1 MHCAGAP
8 LTLNTTTPRH
18 PVTLALGSKRMNS
31 LLRFKIFIDDF
42 TASTSKLT
50 SNICTRVN
58 WLYVRLSL
66 IVFGV
71 ISTVISS
78 TSSVYTIESIIFTD
92 LLAAFIF
99 CIVGLQFVIG
109 IQAMSPQS
117 DDKWLKPNWYQN
129 PFNLGQ
135 PAHFFHFG
143 GWLMLLSS
151 LPPVIS
157 VVGESKSVLLSS
169 LIPVIFGIGLLSG
182 VHVSK
187 YIFKKKYRNT

>member
-1 MHCAGAP
+1 MD
-8 LTLNTTTPRH
+8 
-18 PVTLALGSKRMNS
+18 S
-31 LLRFKIFIDDF
+31 LLKFKIFIDNF
-42 TASTSKLT
+42 TASTSKFM
-50 SNICTRVN
+50 SNICARIN

-66 IVFGV
+66 IVFGIV
-71 ISTVISS
+71 STVISS
-78 TSSVYTIESIIFTD
+78 ASSVHNIVSITFID

-109 IQAMSPQS
+109 IQAINPHS
-117 DDKWLKPNWYQN
+117 DSKWLKPNWHQN

-143 GWLMLLSS
+143 GWFMLLSS

-157 VVGESKSVLLSS
+157 VVGESQSVLLSS
-169 LIPVIFGIGLLSG
+169 LMPVIFGIGLLSG

-187 YIFKKKYRNT
+187 YVFKKKYGNA